1 MDMVFDISMITLP
14 IKIKKIK
21 KERKEKKD
29 RELIRD
35 ADLIIL
41 YLFHITYKRNSFAWC
56 KR

>member
-1 MDMVFDISMITLP
+1 MVFDISMITLP